1 MERGKWN
8 LLAGT
13 ETSNLCSK
21 ARCHSWKWRFVRSLQ
36 LMMRDSNLNQ
46 WKTCNLNLWNDSVVA
61 VGKFLSEE

>member
-1 MERGKWN
+1 MGRGKWN

-13 ETSNLCSK
+13 ETSSLCSK
-21 ARCHSWKWRFVRSLQ
+21 ARCHSWKWRLVTSLK
-36 LMMRDSNLNQ
+36 LMMRDFNLNQ